1 MAEGDLTSGTEF
13 LQTGAVKFFQEQ
25 YQKPEIHLQKP
36 INPDLNWVPSFH
48 FRIHDHLL
56 LAVEV
61 SESVYPMILSLRR
74 VDLEKLQFPI
84 AVYSVCPEEVY
95 VRDQAEAKRLMSH
108 GYGLIT
114 IDANGAATRR
124 ASSIPILQQI
134 HREEFHHELH
144 GLPQKYRQRLARAYE
159 AYCQNAPHG
168 VSEITEIMEGMV
180 LKAGQ
185 AAAKRTWIQNNQVKA
200 GQSAATLGAM
210 QKTPQ
215 LGSCAAAIGGAQSYI
230 SVWRNTSHH
239 FPKNPRKAAQKYREC
254 RHGFLEGIRQ
264 IKAFRE
270 SMRAVG
276 INVPV

>member
-13 LQTGAVKFFQEQ
+13 LREGAMRFFREQ
-25 YQKPEIHLQKP
+25 YQRPDIKVQQA
-36 INPDLNWVPSFH
+36 INADLNWVPSFH

-61 SESVYPMILSLRR
+61 SESVYPMILNLRR

-84 AVYSVCPEEVY
+84 AVYSVCPEEAY
-95 VRDQAEAKRLMSH
+95 VRDQADAKRLMSH
-108 GYGLIT
+108 GYGLVT
-114 IDANGAATRR
+114 IDSRGAATKR
-124 ASSIPILQQI
+124 AGSIPILQQI
-134 HREEFHHELH
+134 HREEFNHEIH
-144 GLPQKYRQRLARAYE
+144 GLPQKYRQRLARSYE
-159 AYCQNAPHG
+159 AYCQNAPLG
-168 VSEITEIMEGMV
+168 VSDITEVMEGMV
-180 LKAGQ
+180 LRAGQ
-185 AAAKRTWIQNNQVKA
+185 AAAKKTWIANNQA
-200 GQSAATLGAM
+200 RPGQSAATLAAM
-210 QKTPQ
+210 QRAPQ
-215 LGSCAAAIGGAQSYI
+215 LGGCAAAVGGAQSYI

-270 SMRAVG
+270 SMRTVG